1 MAALTQDLVD
11 FVTSLPPSVNPYEA
25 TAEKVKQETKMAQ
38 PVLWGLVLR
47 RITTFL
53 FFTLVQ
59 LAPHEQIGPSMKC
72 IPIYGFFFFLSTSRF
87 IDEYLD
93 VFLLVRFE
101 SVAWIDLITQ
111 EFVELRLVRF
121 SRKIVLHTCKFPVAA
136 IVCVSAYSFH
146 LISSI
151 SKKTAKQHR
160 NSAEPQLIGS
170 ASASRSFNQTFASA
184 AFCLKRFTGDRD
196 CRTWR
201 KIVVA
206 LLQNA
211 PSYRPETYNYLSV
224 VEILK
229 PMETVSD
236 NIKRL
241 TYLTR
246 FMLLLYLVQHSL
258 IAVFYLPTW
267 VIVLRGLRKQTVPEQ
282 LQGGASLQI
291 SSHVSNT
298 DKRFYIA
305 RRSCTWSAV
314 FLLNQAQLINIKF
327 DEDLKSD
334 CSIFKLPPKLCAP
347 TPKVSHFNDP
357 TFVLVEQVVR
367 SRHCPPSLS
376 SILSIVVA
384 SSLITGLQ
392 PS

>member
-53 FFTLVQ
+53 FFTFFCQAVVVLILRKKAKQ
-59 LAPHEQIGPSMKC
+59 LK
-72 IPIYGFFFFLSTSRF
+72 FFRYNKLGL
-87 IDEYLD
+87 IHVEVLNEM
-93 VFLLVRFE
+93 VLLMLIF
-101 SVAWIDLITQ
+101 SLLAWIDLITQ

-136 IVCVSAYSFH
+136 IVCCV
-146 LISSI
+146 LMDLR
-151 SKKTAKQHR
+151 HR

-298 DKRFYIA
+298 DKVRKRLMKHA
-305 RRSCTWSAV
+305 
-314 FLLNQAQLINIKF
+314 FLIYFQEILY
-327 DEDLKSD
+327 
-334 CSIFKLPPKLCAP
+334 CPPLVYMLCAP

-357 TFVLVEQVVR
+357 TFVLVEQVFNHGPTALIGNVIMAFLIQNALYSAKKATDVR
-367 SRHCPPSLS
+367 NVEADAAQN
-376 SILSIVVA
+376 VVK
-384 SSLITGLQ
+384 LKQHIRRIINM
-392 PS
+392 

>member
-53 FFTLVQ
+53 FFTFFCQAVVVLILRKKAKQ
-59 LAPHEQIGPSMKC
+59 LK
-72 IPIYGFFFFLSTSRF
+72 FFRYNKLGL
-87 IDEYLD
+87 IHVEVLNEM
-93 VFLLVRFE
+93 VLLMLIF
-101 SVAWIDLITQ
+101 SLLAWIDLITQ

-136 IVCVSAYSFH
+136 IVCCSLGARARAGASIKLSPLRRFALNGLLVTVIVVPGA
-146 LISSI
+146 LLLWISI
-151 SKKTAKQHR
+151 
-160 NSAEPQLIGS
+160 L
-170 ASASRSFNQTFASA
+170 A
-184 AFCLKRFTGDRD
+184 AFNLSAIEST
-196 CRTWR
+196 TR

-298 DKRFYIA
+298 DK
-305 RRSCTWSAV
+305 
-314 FLLNQAQLINIKF
+314 
-327 DEDLKSD
+327 
-334 CSIFKLPPKLCAP
+334 LCAP

-357 TFVLVEQVVR
+357 TFVLVEQVFNHGPTALIGNVIMAFLIQNALYSAKKATDVR
-367 SRHCPPSLS
+367 NVEADAAQN
-376 SILSIVVA
+376 VVK
-384 SSLITGLQ
+384 LKQHIRRIINM
-392 PS
+392 